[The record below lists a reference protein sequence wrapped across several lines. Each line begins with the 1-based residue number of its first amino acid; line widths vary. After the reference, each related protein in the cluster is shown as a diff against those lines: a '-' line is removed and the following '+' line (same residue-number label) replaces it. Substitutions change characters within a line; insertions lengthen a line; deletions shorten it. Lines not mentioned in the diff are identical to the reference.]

1 MLKRFDWMKVPPLC
15 FCAGNFVP
23 KIARSTPV
31 LRYKPNGGDGVSY
44 SWAPADF
51 LFQLFTQ
58 LKLFIRELGRFFSY
72 RTVTTANVIFQHVLF
87 EMLHFFALGVFL
99 PSVIFGK
106 KGRIPLNLVCKDWS

>member
-1 MLKRFDWMKVPPLC
+1 MLKRFDWMKLPPLC

-51 LFQLFTQ
+51 LFQLLSQ
-58 LKLFIRELGRFFSY
+58 LKLLIRELRRFFSC

-99 PSVIFGK
+99 PPVIFGR